1 MLSILIRILD
11 FAFPLALQLARLP
24 LFTLRIIGD
33 GAVAAIKGIV
43 RCLPIAEKNREAW
56 RELIGQKWSW
66 LRQRISYQVFE
77 QAVHRAFE
85 HAMEWVF
92 RKCRNLTPREALFVL
107 TGAVLWLPVSIG
119 AATAIHVVLLAKA
132 ASLPAWMQL
141 LHPFATIV
149 AKSKLM
155 VLPVYPAAWPQAKKH
170 PLVQAIARGYQSF
183 RSFSFIQKMGV
194 RYRQTEHAAEK
205 FVAVIRRLARRAGV
219 ETLSKRLSTVLAGLA
234 SWGNAF
240 RKATRET
247 FDRLSD
253 VSLIGPVVRS
263 YAAHYRKVEHR
274 NSEKL
279 SEKLSG
285 FFERWSIK
293 FSAEYYEAKEREKA
307 AKSSSEEMPG
317 RTLRSIPQ

>member
-1 MLSILIRILD
+1 M
-11 FAFPLALQLARLP
+11 
-24 LFTLRIIGD
+24 
-33 GAVAAIKGIV
+33 
-43 RCLPIAEKNREAW
+43 
-56 RELIGQKWSW
+56 LIGRKWSW
-66 LRQRISYQVFE
+66 LRQRISYQLFE

-92 RKCRNLTPREALFVL
+92 RKCRNLTPREALYVIA
-107 TGAVLWLPVSIG
+107 GAVLWLPLSFG
-119 AATAIHVVLLAKA
+119 AATAIHVLLLAKA

-141 LHPFATIV
+141 LHLFATIV
-149 AKSKLM
+149 AKSKLV
-155 VLPVYPAAWPQAKKH
+155 VLPVYPAAWPQAKRH

-183 RSFSFIQKMGV
+183 ENFPFIRKMGV

-205 FVAVIRRLARRAGV
+205 LTEGMRRLARRAGLGG
-219 ETLSKRLSTVLAGLA
+219 LSKRLLAGLDTLA
-234 SWGNAF
+234 SWGKAF
-240 RKATRET
+240 RKATSET

-253 VSLIGPVVRS
+253 VRLIGPVVRG
-263 YAAHYRKVEHR
+263 YTAHYRKVEHR

-279 SEKLSG
+279 SEKISG

-307 AKSSSEEMPG
+307 ARSSPEEMPG

>member
-1 MLSILIRILD
+1 M
-11 FAFPLALQLARLP
+11 QN
-24 LFTLRIIGD
+24 
-33 GAVAAIKGIV
+33 V
-43 RCLPIAEKNREAW
+43 
-56 RELIGQKWSW
+56 
-66 LRQRISYQVFE
+66 
-77 QAVHRAFE
+77 
-85 HAMEWVF
+85 
-92 RKCRNLTPREALFVL
+92 TPREALFVL
-107 TGAVLWLPVSIG
+107 TRQFCGFRFQLES
-119 AATAIHVVLLAKA
+119 ATAIHVVLLAKA

-170 PLVQAIARGYQSF
+170 PFVQAIARSYRRF

-194 RYRQTEHAAEK
+194 RYRQTEHVAEK
-205 FVAVIRRLARRAGV
+205 FVAVTRRLARRAGV
-219 ETLSKRLSTVLAGLA
+219 ETLSKGLSTVLAGLA

-253 VSLIGPVVRS
+253 ISLIGPVVRS
-263 YAAHYRKVEHR
+263 YADHYRKVEHR

-279 SEKLSG
+279 SEKLGG